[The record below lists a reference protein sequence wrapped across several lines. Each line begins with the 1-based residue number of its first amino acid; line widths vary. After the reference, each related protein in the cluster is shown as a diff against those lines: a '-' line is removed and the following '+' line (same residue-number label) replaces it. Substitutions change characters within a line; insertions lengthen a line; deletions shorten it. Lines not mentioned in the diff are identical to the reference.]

1 MREAAGRLSELF
13 IAPLHVLQAIAGVC
27 RHLIIY
33 RRAVD
38 LVCTGVRQDLP
49 IFCAARCFLALPH
62 RSAGAASVANDRFI
76 STFGPESELA
86 RLMLL
91 NWHRSSGSQSGLPN
105 RLRNPAIPGVM

>member
-13 IAPLHVLQAIAGVC
+13 KGPLHVFQAIAGVC
-27 RHLIIY
+27 RRSIIY
-33 RRAVD
+33 RRVVA
-38 LVCTGVRQDLP
+38 LLCCGVRQYLP
-49 IFCAARCFLALPH
+49 IFCAMRCFLALPR

-76 STFGPESELA
+76 SFFGPESELA

-91 NWHRSSGSQSGLPN
+91 NWHRSSGSQSGLPS

>member
-1 MREAAGRLSELF
+1 MREAAGRLSELLT
-13 IAPLHVLQAIAGVC
+13 APLHVLQAIADICQRSIIDRHVVAPVC
-27 RHLIIY
+27 R
-33 RRAVD
+33 
-38 LVCTGVRQDLP
+38 GVGQDLP
-49 IFCAARCFLALPH
+49 IFYAIRCFLALPH

-76 STFGPESELA
+76 SIFGPESELA